1 MIALHTHRDR
11 SDQSVQPTV
20 QNPAYRLVALTGLLE
35 TRAVVPVLVAIY
47 PLAEVPDALD
57 HFGTGEVEGKLVIQ
71 VWTPPPS

>member
-1 MIALHTHRDR
+1 M
-11 SDQSVQPTV
+11 
-20 QNPAYRLVALTGLLE
+20 TGLLE
-35 TRAVVPVLVAIY
+35 TRAVVPVIDAIY